1 VGDTENSMPENIMV
15 HKLPIALFSL
25 FLSLIRATPVLP
37 QVTSYFYNDAKADA
51 VIRHG
56 LPLSYNLE
64 YAEAGKD
71 WDELIQLYPDHPAGY
86 VYKAAL
92 IWWQAVEDR
101 QNKNLKDQFDSLT
114 KTAVEKG
121 MAWIQKNPRDK
132 LALAYVAS
140 AYGNATRFDA
150 TVTRSYYSALRN
162 GQKGH
167 KYVLMAHDIDNNFYD
182 TYIGLGSYNYFTG
195 ALPAV
200 IKPFAWLLGARGNK
214 EEGIRQLVLASEK
227 GEYARTEAKV
237 VLLSVF
243 FSEKRWDDYQRMLQ
257 TLMKEYPQNHVFYMW
272 ASNYFIMSR
281 RWDNGIAVFKEVEK
295 LIPSDHNESAAG
307 ALAWLNYNLGRNYFA
322 KQDYAIALDFLT
334 RAEQTDSKNP
344 VLLAQLYL
352 LEGNALDMSGRRDEA
367 VAAYQKALKYP
378 DIEDSRSKSRRYLKS
393 AYGH

>member
-1 VGDTENSMPENIMV
+1 MPKDSAA
-15 HKLPIALFSL
+15 HKLPIASFSL
-25 FLSLIRATPVLP
+25 FLSLTVATLSFP
-37 QVTSYFYNDAKADA
+37 QTTGYFYGDAKADA
-51 VIRHG
+51 IIRHG

-64 YAEAGKD
+64 YAAAGKA
-71 WDELIQLYPDHPAGY
+71 WDELIQLYPEHPAGY

-101 QNKNLKDQFDSLT
+101 QNKNLEDQFDTLT
-114 KTAVEKG
+114 KTALEKG
-121 MAWIQKNPRDK
+121 MSWLQKNPRDK

-167 KYVLMAHDIDNNFYD
+167 KYVMMAHDIDNNFYD

-200 IKPFAWLLGARGNK
+200 IKPFAWLLGARGNR
-214 EEGIRQLVLASEK
+214 EEGIRQLLLASEK
-227 GEYARTEAKV
+227 GEYAQTEAKV
-237 VLLSVF
+237 VLLSVY
-243 FSEKRWDDYQRMLQ
+243 FSEKRWDDYERLLQ
-257 TLMKEYPQNHVFYMW
+257 ALMKEYPQNHVFYMW

-281 RWDNGIAVFKEVEK
+281 RWDKGIAVFKSVES
-295 LIPSDHNESAAG
+295 LISSDHSESASE

-322 KQDYAIALDFLT
+322 KQDYTNALACLN
-334 RAEQTDSKNP
+334 RAEKSGARNP

-352 LEGNALDMSGRRDEA
+352 LKGNTLDMSGRRGEA
-367 VAAYQKALKYP
+367 VEAYQKTLEYP
-378 DIEDSRSKSRRYLKS
+378 DIEDSHSKSRRYLKS
-393 AYGH
+393 GYGQ